1 MFQRLILLIA
11 IVIVIPTSGYGG
23 NWRVHLKVC
32 NQDAA
37 CAKEQEKARDLWDK
51 QKWNRELK
59 QSCRK
64 QYIQPYWK
72 DYTGAVNCVVQ
83 LENSRQEFQ
92 LRESEIRRNNNSR
105 RTYRS
110 YHGIRVQ

>member
-1 MFQRLILLIA
+1 MIRRVALLILILT
-11 IVIVIPTSGYGG
+11 PTIGLAA

-32 NQDAA
+32 NQDVA
-37 CAKEQEKARDLWDK
+37 CAKEQAKARDLWDG
-51 QKWNRELK
+51 QKWSKDLK
-59 QSCRK
+59 QSCKK

-72 DYTGAVNCVVQ
+72 DYTGAVNCVSQ
-83 LENSRQEFQ
+83 LERSRQEFQ
-92 LRESEIRRNNNSR
+92 LRESEIRRNNKAN